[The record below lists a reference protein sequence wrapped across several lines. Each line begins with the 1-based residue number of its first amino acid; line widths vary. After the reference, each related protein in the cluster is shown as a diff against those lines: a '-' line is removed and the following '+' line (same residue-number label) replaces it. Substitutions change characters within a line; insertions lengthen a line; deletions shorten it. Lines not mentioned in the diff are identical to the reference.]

1 MWFSGSVAEA
11 VDKSKKEKK
20 LFLVFIEGNLDEILS
35 VMQRKLLQ
43 LKLKKEVKTVNY
55 LVKFIQFY
63 WFLWYTESEIP
74 ESIWK
79 LFLVF

>member
-35 VMQRKLLQ
+35 VMQRKNTGVNLEVIPGFLTEQEFMDKLDKVSLFMNWLLD
-43 LKLKKEVKTVNY
+43 T
-55 LVKFIQFY
+55 F
-63 WFLWYTESEIP
+63 W
-74 ESIWK
+74 
-79 LFLVF
+79 